1 MIMNSDNSII
11 KLSTDMNV
19 VTLNMNQYINNS
31 FLRSV
36 LW

>member
-1 MIMNSDNSII
+1 MIMNSDNSIV